1 MAIRLR
7 RLWVNLDDDQNLILL
22 NRPRVSFEID
32 QYVWNIIE
40 QGIVIPNGIMQS
52 EKHDY
57 VLVVS
62 LSKYNSDTD
71 LSFMPSPY
79 NGILRDA
86 TLLSVNKTSDL
97 LYKRADFVDGQTR
110 KRWFS
115 PSKFW
120 TNQGNKTALVRAC
133 ADIVTEHIAPLE
145 YADLLFDAFGAF
157 LLYNFKRVKK
167 SELDELK
174 IKIDKNVI
182 CGFTF
187 PAPFSQQHY
196 QGDNANFRLTS
207 YENGQEKI
215 LIDIPDVEIF
225 YKQHFTE

>member
-40 QGIVIPNGIMQS
+40 QGIVIPNGIMKS
-52 EKHDY
+52 EKYDY

-71 LSFMPSPY
+71 LSFVPSPY

-120 TNQGNKTALVRAC
+120 TNQGNKTALVSAC
-133 ADIVTEHIAPLE
+133 ADIVTEHITPLE

-167 SELDELK
+167 SDLDELK
-174 IKIDKNVI
+174 IEIDKNVI

-187 PAPFSQQHY
+187 PAPFCQQQY

-207 YENGQEKI
+207 YENGQEII
-215 LIDIPDVEIF
+215 LIDIPDVETF